1 MYCFVFLEKRKIDG
15 RKGAVKTKWTQEENE
30 IVLSFFKVNIE
41 TRTVPSKAMVET
53 AMQEYRILKRRSWL
67 TIRAKVRNTYL
78 KNEVK
83 EKHY

>member
-30 IVLSFFKVNIE
+30 IVLSFFKASIG
-41 TRTVPSKAMVET
+41 TSKAMVET
-53 AMQEYRILKRRSWL
+53 AMQEYRILRRRSWL

>member
-1 MYCFVFLEKRKIDG
+1 MDTG
-15 RKGAVKTKWTQEENE
+15 ENE
-30 IVLSFFKVNIE
+30 IVLSFFKANIE
-41 TRTVPSKAMVET
+41 TRTVPSKAIVQT

>member
-15 RKGAVKTKWTQEENE
+15 GKGAVKTKWTQEENE
-30 IVLSFFKVNIE
+30 IVLSFFKANIE
-41 TRTVPSKAMVET
+41 TRTVRSKAMVET

>member
-30 IVLSFFKVNIE
+30 IVLSFFKASIG
-41 TRTVPSKAMVET
+41 TSKAMVET
-53 AMQEYRILKRRSWL
+53 AMQEYRILRRRSWL

-83 EKHY
+83 EKYY

>member
-1 MYCFVFLEKRKIDG
+1 M
-15 RKGAVKTKWTQEENE
+15 
-30 IVLSFFKVNIE
+30 LSFFKANIE
-41 TRTVPSKAMVET
+41 TRTVRSKAMVET